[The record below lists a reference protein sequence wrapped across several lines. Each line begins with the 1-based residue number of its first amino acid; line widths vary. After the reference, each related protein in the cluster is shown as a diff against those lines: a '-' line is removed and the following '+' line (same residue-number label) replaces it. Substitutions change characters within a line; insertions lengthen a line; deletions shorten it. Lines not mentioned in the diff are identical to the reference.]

1 MIAFWVAA
9 GVISAAAAGL
19 VLHRAASA
27 TQTAGSSDPTMAV
40 FRRQLGEIDD
50 LADRGLIGED
60 ERRLA
65 HAEAGRRLLTAADAP
80 AQVWTADPAARHQVL
95 AVVALAALL
104 SLGFYLALGIPSAP
118 DQPFKGRVKAW
129 RAGDIAS
136 LSPPQMAAVLT
147 EATREKPDAEGFRFL
162 AIAQSQSDNPS
173 GAARALR
180 HAITLEPRRG
190 DLWEMLGITLVDQA
204 SGEESPGAVT
214 AFREAARLS
223 PQQAVLSRFHLARAQ
238 AQAGDRAGAAAS
250 LRALLAGLP
259 VGDPRR
265 ASLMQSIAQ
274 ADHPQADHP
283 QADHPQAD
291 HPQAPAAPVITTPAA
306 SGQMDMIRGMV
317 AGLAGRLADKPDD
330 PAGWVRLVRSYAV
343 LGDVGQRDK
352 ALASA
357 RGRFAGR
364 IDVLRDLEAAAKTE
378 PMK

>member
-214 AFREAARLS
+214 AFREAARLA

-250 LRALLAGLP
+250 LRALLADLP

-265 ASLMQSIAQ
+265 VSLMQSIA
-274 ADHPQADHP
+274 
-283 QADHPQAD
+283 QAD

-343 LGDVGQRDK
+343 LGDVARRDK